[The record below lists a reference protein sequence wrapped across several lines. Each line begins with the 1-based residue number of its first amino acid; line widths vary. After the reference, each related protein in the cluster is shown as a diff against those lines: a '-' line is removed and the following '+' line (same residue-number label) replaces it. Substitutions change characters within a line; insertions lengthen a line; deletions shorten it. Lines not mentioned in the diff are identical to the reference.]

1 MSDQLKKTSFDP
13 FVNEKF
19 EVVTD
24 AGGIEVELTD
34 VSEHNKENLESF
46 SVLFKGPKD
55 KFFNQKIYKVKHPK
69 MGEIELFLVP
79 VVHEK
84 QDAIYYESAFSRLIE
99 KK

>member
-13 FVNEKF
+13 HLNEKF
-19 EVVTD
+19 EVITENE
-24 AGGIEVELTD
+24 GIEVELID
-34 VSEHNKENLESF
+34 VTEHNKENLESF

-55 KFFNQKIYKVKHPK
+55 KFFNQKTYKVKHSK
-69 MGEIELFLVP
+69 MGEIELFMVP

-84 QDAIYYESAFSRLIE
+84 QDAIYYESAFTRLIE